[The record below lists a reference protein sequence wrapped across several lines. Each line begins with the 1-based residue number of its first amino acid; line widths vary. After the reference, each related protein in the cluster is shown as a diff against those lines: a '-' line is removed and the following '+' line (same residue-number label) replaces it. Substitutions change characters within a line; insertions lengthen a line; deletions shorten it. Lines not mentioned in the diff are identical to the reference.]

1 MKHESLVDHKQIVF
15 HIYDYKETKDKEL
28 EITKTNE
35 TSLNYTGVGKKNST
49 ELNNKLLD
57 SGAPIVTYSDLGLY
71 YEGAHYNGYPDLEVL
86 DPSNLQGG
94 GEFNITMYDWY
105 DDEIKFLHY
114 TYTFEG
120 EEITSIDAKT
130 FEKANAPMNALET
143 GYYYAETFLKEGQEL
158 AKQAYTKIFDLN
170 PGYNKL
176 SNL

>member
-1 MKHESLVDHKQIVF
+1 MKPECLVDHKQIVF
-15 HIYDYKETKDKEL
+15 HIYDYKETKDREL
-28 EITKTNE
+28 EVTKTNE
-35 TSLNYTGVGKKNST
+35 ISVNHTGVGKKN
-49 ELNNKLLD
+49 LYDLIDKLIND
-57 SGAPIVTYSDLGLY
+57 GVPIVTYNDLGLY
-71 YEGAHYNGYPDLEVL
+71 YEGAHDNGYPDLEVL

-94 GEFNITMYDWY
+94 GEFNIAVYDWY

-130 FEKANAPMNALET
+130 FEKANAPRNAIET
-143 GYYYAETFLKEGQEL
+143 GSHYAELFIKEGREL

-170 PGYNKL
+170 QGYNKL